1 MNVSEKPPL
10 ELKQR
15 VLSPKQRKLA
25 TNKLGAAGEKRAASF
40 LTDKGY
46 TIIATNIA
54 IGRYEIDI
62 IALDPE
68 VNEIVFCEVK
78 TRKSNYFGEPS
89 VSVTPKKL
97 AAIRNV
103 ARAYLRQHPKYLQY
117 RYDIISVLP
126 DTIDQFENV
135 TWSGR

>member
-1 MNVSEKPPL
+1 MNASEKPPL
-10 ELKQR
+10 ALEKR
-15 VLSPKQRKLA
+15 ILSPKQRKLA

-40 LTDKGY
+40 LTNKGY
-46 TIIATNIA
+46 QIIATNIA
-54 IGRYEIDI
+54 VGKYEIDI
-62 IALDPE
+62 IALDPK

-78 TRKSNYFGEPS
+78 TRRSNYFGDPS
-89 VSVTPKKL
+89 VAVTPKKL

>member
-1 MNVSEKPPL
+1 MNASEKPPL
-10 ELKQR
+10 VLGKR

-25 TNKLGAAGEKRAASF
+25 TNRVGADGEKRAASF

-46 TIIATNIA
+46 QIIATNIA
-54 IGRYEIDI
+54 LGRYEIDI
-62 IALDPE
+62 IALDPST
-68 VNEIVFCEVK
+68 NEIVFCEVK
-78 TRKSNYFGEPS
+78 TRKSEYFGNPS
-89 VSVTPKKL
+89 VAVTPKKL
-97 AAIRNV
+97 SAIRTV
-103 ARAYLRQHPKYLQY
+103 ARAYLQQYPGYLQY